1 MENMQV
7 LEVGHVRSEREKL
20 MQRPEMAVHV
30 SHRQERERK
39 SPDVT
44 INHRRTKTVLAL

>member
-20 MQRPEMAVHV
+20 MQRPEMADHV
-30 SHRQERERK
+30 SQERERK

-44 INHRRTKTVLAL
+44 INHRRTKTVLLL